1 MYWVI
6 LIVSFNIHVLGILIV
21 SFNIH
26 VLGILIVSL
35 IYMY

>member
-1 MYWVI
+1 MYWV
-6 LIVSFNIHVLGILIV
+6 ILIV

-35 IYMY
+35 IYMYWVF